1 MGRHSLKKHAKQ
13 GSTQFIPSRDIPSRD
28 VPSRDIPGHVD
39 PARRSRAAHAAEP
52 NALHGYLGA
61 IRASVSVGLMAASV
75 ASIAGPAALAGVGA
89 PLGPL
94 VRSTDKGDAASSVRA
109 DAPPAREGS
118 HAATR
123 RARQKADSRGQAK
136 SGNGA
141 KQRSSEDARDKKAPR
156 KHEHRSSD
164 REPDNVR
171 YWIRKAI
178 KIMQKRKI
186 PVLQAHI
193 DEIATIIQKESSG
206 NPRAINLWDSNAK
219 AGIPSKGL
227 MQTID
232 PTFDAYKLPGYND
245 IYDPVDN
252 IVAGVRY
259 TLSRYGGFDNHPGLK
274 SMARGGGYRG
284 Y

>member
-13 GSTQFIPSRDIPSRD
+13 GSTQFIPSRDIP
-28 VPSRDIPGHVD
+28 GHVD
-39 PARRSRAAHAAEP
+39 LARRSRAAHAAEP
-52 NALHGYLGA
+52 NALHGYVGA
-61 IRASVSVGLMAASV
+61 IRSSVSVGLMAASV
-75 ASIAGPAALAGVGA
+75 AGIAGPVALAGVGA
-89 PLGPL
+89 PVGPL
-94 VRSTDKGDAASSVRA
+94 VRSTGKGEAASSVRA

-118 HAATR
+118 PVAAR
-123 RARQKADSRGQAK
+123 RARQKADSRGHRPAK

-141 KQRSSEDARDKKAPR
+141 KQRTSEDARDKKAPR
-156 KHEHRSSD
+156 KHEHRNSD

-171 YWIRKAI
+171 YWIGKAI

-252 IVAGVRY
+252 IIAGVRY

-274 SMARGGGYRG
+274 SMARGSGYRG